1 MLDEGKLVGRL
12 YQRHTAASP
21 EVIWHWS
28 ITEYVEPRAG
38 LRTSGTAGTL
48 DAAKAAFQESRDKWR
63 AWATKA
69 GFDSCA
75 GSPNGPMSLHLRKK
89 LRHRHLSSSFVLAHN
104 RALLLR
110 SSRSRRP
117 H

>member
-1 MLDEGKLVGRL
+1 MALTLRRTPLEHSPTFVHLEDWQVLDEGKLVGRL

-38 LRTSGTAGTL
+38 LRTSGTAETL
-48 DAAKAAFQESRDKWR
+48 DAAKAAFQESWDKWR

-69 GFDSCA
+69 GFDSGA
-75 GSPNGPMSLHLRKK
+75 G
-89 LRHRHLSSSFVLAHN
+89 
-104 RALLLR
+104 
-110 SSRSRRP
+110 
-117 H
+117 